1 MTQRG
6 RAAAKSAAGR
16 GDRGRPRVDL
26 AARRARLR
34 SVIEPV
40 LTGSGYDLEDL
51 TISRAGR
58 RHVVR
63 VIVDS
68 DAGVTLDDVADVSRA
83 VSAALDRAEET
94 GPELIAGEYQ
104 LEVSSP
110 GVDRPLTQ
118 PRHWRRN
125 RGRLVRVTVT
135 GAGEAVPATA
145 GAQGRQATPNG
156 RQTMPDGRRAQVE
169 GGRQAQ
175 AGSETA
181 APVSRQI
188 TARVVSADTERV
200 VFDLGGEVRSW
211 AYHELGPGRVQ
222 VEFNRLD
229 PADDEPL
236 GDDDEPFTDDDGQ
249 LGDGDPVC
257 GEDPYEIDDD
267 EDVEGEE
274 R

>member
-6 RAAAKSAAGR
+6 RAAARSAAGR

-34 SVIEPV
+34 TVIEPV
-40 LTGSGYDLEDL
+40 LAGSGYDLEEL
-51 TISRAGR
+51 TVSRAGR

-94 GPELIAGEYQ
+94 GTELIAGEYQ

-135 GAGEAVPATA
+135 AAGEVVTADA
-145 GAQGRQATPNG
+145 GAKG
-156 RQTMPDGRRAQVE
+156 RQT
-169 GGRQAQ
+169 
-175 AGSETA
+175 AGSATA

-188 TARVVSADTERV
+188 TGRVVSADAERV
-200 VFDLGGEVRSW
+200 VLDLDGEVRSW
-211 AYHELGPGRVQ
+211 AYGELGPGRVQ
-222 VEFNRLD
+222 VEFTRWD

-236 GDDDEPFTDDDGQ
+236 GDDDEPFTDYDGQ
-249 LGDGDPVC
+249 LGDGDLAG